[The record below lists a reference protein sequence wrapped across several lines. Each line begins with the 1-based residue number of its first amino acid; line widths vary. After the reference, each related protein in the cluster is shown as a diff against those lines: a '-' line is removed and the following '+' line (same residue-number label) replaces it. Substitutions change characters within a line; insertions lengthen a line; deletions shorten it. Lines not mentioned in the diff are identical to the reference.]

1 MSQKSTLKKQK
12 KETTSERYYISSLPA
27 DAELLNE
34 SIRSHWGIENHLHW
48 NLDVIFREDNQA
60 KRNQTA
66 IENANLIA
74 KLANTMLDQEN
85 TFPKSKNRKRL
96 KAFADNTYRELI
108 LKV

>member
-1 MSQKSTLKKQK
+1 
-12 KETTSERYYISSLPA
+12 LPVILTHTV
-27 DAELLNE
+27 LLNE
-34 SIRSHWGIENHLHW
+34 SIECHWTIENNLHW

-74 KLANTMLDQEN
+74 KSANTMPDQEK
-85 TFPKSKNRKRL
+85 TFLKSKNRKCL
-96 KAFADNTYRELI
+96 KGFADNTYRELI